1 MGTVATRRTR
11 AWPVVAAFA
20 VCVAALS
27 GCSSTSTLSNAS
39 VSVCYRAIPVGR
51 SSLHTDQARLV
62 GVHELPLDKVRLSL
76 PAAEKANLAAE
87 DDTEICA
94 MAFSGTFSPGQVQ
107 LAPAGESGKIAIVLV
122 TEKRLRLVAAAVIAK
137 VPRGLGGRNL

>member
-11 AWPVVAAFA
+11 AWALVAGVG

-27 GCSSTSTLSNAS
+27 GCSSTSTLSNTS

-51 SSLHTDQARLV
+51 SALHTGQARLV
-62 GVHELPLDKVRLSL
+62 GVHELPLDKVHLSL
-76 PAAEKANLAAE
+76 PAAEKARLAAE
-87 DDTEICA
+87 NDAEICA
-94 MAFSGTFSPGQVQ
+94 MAFSGSFSPGQVQ
-107 LAPAGESGKIAIVLV
+107 LAPAGESGRIAVVLV
-122 TEKRLRLVAAAVIAK
+122 TEKRLHLIAAAVIAK

>member
-1 MGTVATRRTR
+1 MGTVATLHRR
-11 AWPVVAAFA
+11 AWALGAAVALGLAG
-20 VCVAALS
+20 LS
-27 GCSSTSTLSNAS
+27 GCSSAPTISNAS

-51 SSLHTDQARLV
+51 ASLQTSQARLV

-76 PAAEKANLAAE
+76 PAAEKARLAAE

-94 MAFSGTFSPGQVQ
+94 MAFVGSFSPGQVR
-107 LAPAGESGKIAIVLV
+107 LAPAGESGKIAVVLV
-122 TEKRLRLVAAAVIAK
+122 SAKHLRLVAAAVIAK